1 MALAA
6 RSTVSASRPLLV
18 VSPHLDDA
26 VFGCGNALAA
36 HPDSVVIT
44 VFAGTPRHGAMAT
57 DWDRQCGFADAASAM
72 QARREE
78 DRRALAAL
86 QARPL
91 WLDFCD
97 RQYDEPATPR
107 DVAAELERV
116 LRGLPAGPVLIP
128 FGLFHSDHLL
138 AHEAGML
145 ALSLLPDRLPL
156 AYEDALYRA
165 LPGLLQQRLAALAQ
179 DGVCATPTPLPG
191 ALDERAKRQ
200 AVQAY
205 ASQLPL
211 FGDDG
216 LDDLW
221 RPERCWALEGGP
233 FGEPVP

>member
-1 MALAA
+1 M
-6 RSTVSASRPLLV
+6 SASQPLLV

-44 VFAGTPRHGAMAT
+44 VFAGTPRHAAMAT
-57 DWDRQCGFADAASAM
+57 DWDRQCGFADAASAT

-78 DRRALAAL
+78 DRRALTAL

-97 RQYDEPATPR
+97 SQYGEPATPR
-107 DVAAELERV
+107 DIAAALERV

-138 AHEAGML
+138 AHEACTL
-145 ALSLLPDRLPL
+145 ALSLLPDRPPL

-165 LPGLLQQRLAALAQ
+165 LPGLLQQRLATLAQ
-179 DGVCATPTPLPG
+179 DGIRATPARLPSAQDG
-191 ALDERAKRQ
+191 RAKRE

-205 ASQLPL
+205 ASQLPV
-211 FGDDG
+211 FGDHG

-221 RPERCWALEGGP
+221 QPERCWRLEGGP
-233 FGEPVP
+233 FGGVPSTDVAP